1 MLSLHVHNY
10 FFFVEYC
17 IYNIIFAFSIFKELT
32 ELWFDEYEGTEVD
45 TSLGPE
51 SSSVRLIRVY
61 VMFLFTWQSMF
72 RVSDAGMNILFLFI
86 AVILSLI
93 VSFLPVENLERF
105 IQLLP
110 KNTAAAKKLIGNV
123 QAVLSVIRYIHCKYV
138 RLLSQTKLSA
148 QDVVPIS
155 RSLIIHILYRECL
168 VILNY

>member
-1 MLSLHVHNY
+1 MYHRV
-10 FFFVEYC
+10 
-17 IYNIIFAFSIFKELT
+17 KELT

-51 SSSVRLIRVY
+51 SCSVRLIRVY

-105 IQLLP
+105 IQLPP
-110 KNTAAAKKLIGNV
+110 K
-123 QAVLSVIRYIHCKYV
+123 KYCC
-138 RLLSQTKLSA
+138 S
-148 QDVVPIS
+148 
-155 RSLIIHILYRECL
+155 
-168 VILNY
+168 

>member
-1 MLSLHVHNY
+1 
-10 FFFVEYC
+10 
-17 IYNIIFAFSIFKELT
+17 
-32 ELWFDEYEGTEVD
+32 
-45 TSLGPE
+45 
-51 SSSVRLIRVY
+51 
-61 VMFLFTWQSMF
+61 MFLFTWQSMF